1 MRDWIGG
8 LLSRLWQGKRGSLH
22 ANHERGRLM
31 PPAAEFPS
39 TFPLDT
45 VFFHRALAEHGIW
58 PETFPYLSPAERTLI
73 LDRAQ
78 ELKSQAQAEVQLSR
92 VSE

>member
-1 MRDWIGG
+1 
-8 LLSRLWQGKRGSLH
+8 
-22 ANHERGRLM
+22 M
-31 PPAAEFPS
+31 PTAAEFPS

-78 ELKSQAQAEVQLSR
+78 ELKSEAS
-92 VSE
+92 SSGK